1 MLRMYQGLLRLY
13 PASHR
18 LEFGDEMA
26 WVFTQA
32 KADLDGGPFCRVCFY
47 SREFSG
53 LVCGAAQSHLR
64 QLLGFHDWLPL
75 RRWNMRPEFRFPRST
90 VFLMCVILAG
100 VVLAIDK
107 AKDIVRMKDG
117 LPPVTMT
124 VWDPMLW
131 SVLFALLLVIAMV
144 AAVWGILFA
153 LRRTGMQRLDNIQ
166 SWPDQR

>member
-1 MLRMYQGLLRLY
+1 MLRIYQGLLRLY
-13 PASHR
+13 PAAYR
-18 LEFGDEMA
+18 LEFRDEMA
-26 WVFTQA
+26 WVFAQA
-32 KADLDGGPFCRVCFY
+32 QADLHHGLIRRVGFY

-64 QLLGFHDWLPL
+64 YLFGFHDWLPF

-90 VFLMCVILAG
+90 VILMCVILAG

-117 LPPVTMT
+117 LPPGTIT
-124 VWDPMLW
+124 VWDSMLG
-131 SVLFALLLVIAMV
+131 SVVCALLLVIAMV

-166 SWPDQR
+166 TWPEQR